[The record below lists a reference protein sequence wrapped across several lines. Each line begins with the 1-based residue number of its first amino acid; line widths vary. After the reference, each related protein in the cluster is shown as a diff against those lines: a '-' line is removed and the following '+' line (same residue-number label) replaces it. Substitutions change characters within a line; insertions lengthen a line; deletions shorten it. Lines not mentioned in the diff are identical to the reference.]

1 MKKFVVSWV
10 VSGLALWVAS
20 LVLGGR
26 MEFASF
32 WSVVWTALLLGL
44 LNAVLGPILNLL
56 TCPLYILTL
65 GLSRF
70 LVSGAFLLLAD
81 SMVPGFEIAGF
92 LWAVLAAVI
101 VSVVTTVFS
110 SQIRDDAKK

>member
-1 MKKFVVSWV
+1 MRRFVVAWV
-10 VSGLALWVAS
+10 VAGLALWVAS

-32 WSVVWTALLLGL
+32 WSVVWTALILGL
-44 LNAVLGPILNLL
+44 LNAVLGPLLKLL

-70 LVSGAFLLLAD
+70 LVSGVFLLLAD
-81 SMVPGFEIAGF
+81 SMVPGFEISGF
-92 LWAVLAAVI
+92 LWAVTAAVI
-101 VSVVTTVFS
+101 VSLVSTVLS
-110 SQIRDDAKK
+110 SWTREGGGR